1 LGSNAEGRVVIEG
14 QHITLRELKELVRTA
29 RIAIDAAAPKIIDI
43 QQAVAEAF
51 GIRLIDMTSARRARS
66 VARPRQVAMYLARQL
81 TLKSLPQIGRAFGDR
96 DHTTVMHAIKQ
107 VEILASLDPDF
118 GERIVI
124 LRERLGV
131 ARDIVIG

>member
-1 LGSNAEGRVVIEG
+1 MIEG